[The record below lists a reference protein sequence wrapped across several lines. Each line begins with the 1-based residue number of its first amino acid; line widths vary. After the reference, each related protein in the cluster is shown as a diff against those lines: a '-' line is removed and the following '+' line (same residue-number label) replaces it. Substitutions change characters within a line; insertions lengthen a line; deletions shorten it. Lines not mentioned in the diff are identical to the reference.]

1 MAGIN
6 CFEVFDYDYAQ
17 MLCTLGIPLLF
28 VDTPVMEMRPPL
40 QADRL
45 YMENRIEIQN
55 MMAQMAQ
62 RGRNAV
68 DRHTGVKMLKL

>member
-1 MAGIN
+1 
-6 CFEVFDYDYAQ
+6 

-62 RGRNAV
+62 RGRK
-68 DRHTGVKMLKL
+68 RIGLCRG